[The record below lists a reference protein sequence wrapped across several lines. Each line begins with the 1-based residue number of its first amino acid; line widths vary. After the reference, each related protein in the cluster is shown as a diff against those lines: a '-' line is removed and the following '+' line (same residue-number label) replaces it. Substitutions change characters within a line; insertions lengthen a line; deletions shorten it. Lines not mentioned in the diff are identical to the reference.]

1 MEFDS
6 MDKDKR
12 IKELEKSNLDIEKRL
27 KNTEYSLFTVHLR
40 DVIKAFMD
48 ELKWSFA
55 LNASEYDKIKDELT
69 IILKRMTDGENVQKK
84 VAAEIILDI
93 AVKCKNTK
101 LKGNDDG
108 HYINNIGFDEKNCL
122 KILENYI
129 NVIKRNKVI

>member
-55 LNASEYDKIKDELT
+55 LNASEYENIKDELIT
-69 IILKRMTDGENVQKK
+69 ILKRMTDGENVQKK
-84 VAAEIILDI
+84 IAAEIILNI
-93 AVKCKNTK
+93 VEKCKNT
-101 LKGNDDG
+101 
-108 HYINNIGFDEKNCL
+108 
-122 KILENYI
+122 
-129 NVIKRNKVI
+129 